1 MAAARMPAAA
11 SGKGKQAQGREAMS
25 STPDRPILGRADRTH
40 SDPADLRPGPAVTR
54 RRFLGG
60 AGVAALGAAWGGGG
74 FPQLLEAK
82 AQGLSLPAA
91 LSEGT
96 RSSAVLDALPGKKP
110 LIKLSYR
117 PPNYETPIEY
127 FRTAITPNDAF
138 FVRYHLSNIP
148 EVDAKTWKVTA
159 GGEGANGQTDLN
171 LDDLKKMPAFEI
183 VAVNQCSGNRRGLF
197 QPHVAGV
204 EWGYGAM
211 GCARWKGARLKD
223 VLDKIGLKKEAIEIV
238 LDGADGPITDKTPD
252 FIKSIPVW
260 KAMEE
265 TTLIAYEMNGEPLPH
280 LNGFPA
286 RIIVP
291 GWTGTYWIKH
301 VTSIQAVTKPESGF
315 WMNPAYRIPLGKFPL
330 VSRFTT
336 QDTAAN
342 TPITEMVVNSLI
354 TNPVDGAQV
363 KAGSTVAV
371 GGIAWD
377 GGYGIRAVEI
387 STDGGKTWV
396 AATLGQ
402 DLGRFAFR
410 TFSFTF
416 SPKGKGKHTV
426 MARATN
432 AIGQGQTTELILN
445 PAGYHH
451 NVVQTV
457 SFNVA

>member
-1 MAAARMPAAA
+1 MSGPTARSQDTLDLIANA
-11 SGKGKQAQGREAMS
+11 G
-25 STPDRPILGRADRTH
+25 TP
-40 SDPADLRPGPAVTR
+40 SR
-54 RRFLGG
+54 RQFLNG
-60 AGVAALGAAWGGGG
+60 AGLAAMGVAVAGSGLASAFSSAEAAVPGLPGVL
-74 FPQLLEAK
+74 P
-82 AQGLSLPAA
+82 QGL
-91 LSEGT
+91 
-96 RSSAVLDALPGKKP
+96 RDNVVLDTLPGKKP

-117 PPNYETPIEY
+117 APNYETPIEY

-138 FVRYHLSNIP
+138 FVRYHLSDIP
-148 EVDAKTWKVTA
+148 EVDVKTWKIAV
-159 GGEGANGQTDLN
+159 GGDGANGTLTITM
-171 LDDLKKMPAFEI
+171 DDLKAMPAVEV

-197 QPHVAGV
+197 EPHVPGV

-238 LDGADGPITDKTPD
+238 FDGADKGALDKTPD

-265 TTLIAYEMNGEPLPH
+265 TTLIAYEMNGQPLPH
-280 LNGFPA
+280 FNGFPA

-291 GWTGTYWIKH
+291 GWTGTYWMKH
-301 VTSIQAVTKPESGF
+301 IISIQAVTKPESRF

-330 VSRFTT
+330 VARFIS
-336 QDTAAN
+336 QETAAN

-354 TNPVDGAQV
+354 TSHADGASI
-363 KAGSTVAV
+363 KSGTPV

-377 GGYGIRAVEI
+377 GGYGIRVVEV
-387 STDGGKTWV
+387 SVDGGKTWT
-396 AATLGQ
+396 AAKLGE

-410 TFSFTF
+410 TWSA
-416 SPKGKGKHTV
+416 PLAGKGKTTI

-432 AIGQGQTTELILN
+432 VIGQTQTATLIHN

-451 NVVQTV
+451 NVMHSVTL
-457 SFNVA
+457 NVA